1 MERPYKLKR
10 INLES
15 SNNLLGTKLVIEI
28 LAIKVTNELSFNIEK
43 YVLKK
48 GRKQCLFNSI
58 LFQNEHFIVDS

>member
-15 SNNLLGTKLVIEI
+15 SNNLLDTKLVIVI
-28 LAIKVTNELSFNIEK
+28 LAIKVTNEYEK

-48 GRKQCLFNSI
+48 GRKHSVCSTLFYSRMNI
-58 LFQNEHFIVDS
+58 LSYS